1 MQAVVTECHAQ
12 VGLARRRKKDY
23 KGTHYSQS
31 MANLDSWIMSTK
43 LPRNIVLSESR
54 DKLWGELCSNA
65 SDFFGQ
71 SPPNS
76 VLYLPISLNNAYKKR
91 FSAGLLTGD
100 FPAAINALSC
110 NTETRIITNPKR
122 ELNDCY
128 CLNLPV
134 SPSLL
139 HGSESPLLEHGKGW
153 LVLVGAL
160 HTSRM
165 SALLSASLETKLL
178 KLLGQSQTKDVVSEI
193 LATITEMN
201 LQKGGFCLP

>member
-1 MQAVVTECHAQ
+1 M
-12 VGLARRRKKDY
+12 
-23 KGTHYSQS
+23 
-31 MANLDSWIMSTK
+31 
-43 LPRNIVLSESR
+43 
-54 DKLWGELCSNA
+54 
-65 SDFFGQ
+65 
-71 SPPNS
+71 
-76 VLYLPISLNNAYKKR
+76 LYLPISLNNAYKKR

-110 NTETRIITNPKR
+110 NTETRIITNLKR